1 MSNFEVWD
9 RREIV
14 SRHSTV
20 IDAHRTVKQSRH
32 TSPDTGRRLTITTP
46 AGQLVA
52 VYIDGREQ
60 TGIDGSAFGG
70 MA

>member
-9 RREIV
+9 KRECV
-14 SRHSTV
+14 SHHSTAA
-20 IDAHRTVKQSRH
+20 DAHRTVKQSRYA
-32 TSPDTGRRLTITTP
+32 SPDSGRRLTITTP

-60 TGIDGSAFGG
+60 TDGIDGSAFPS
-70 MA
+70 